1 MYVVLSYLQT
11 HTYMYACHGV
21 CDWKS
26 EENLQELIL
35 AFPHASS
42 GIKLR
47 SSGRQEVSLL
57 TKATRWCGLLQFVS
71 SVFLIGLVL

>member
-11 HTYMYACHGV
+11 RTYMYASHGV

-47 SSGRQEVSLL
+47 LSGRQEVSLP
-57 TKATRWCGLLQFVS
+57 TKATRWYGLLQFVS